1 MFLLNVVSSECIPLT
16 FLGETNPVFM
26 HLKANVH
33 FTFSLFFPP
42 SHGSTE
48 IYDEGKEGKH
58 LVLYFLW
65 FPTI

>member
-16 FLGETNPVFM
+16 FSGETNPIYAPEGKYSF
-26 HLKANVH
+26 HD
-33 FTFSLFFPP
+33 FSFFSP

-48 IYDEGKEGKH
+48 IYDEGKQVKH

-65 FPTI
+65 IPTI